1 MCFSACFQFQQHSN
15 IPNYH
20 SLAPIPS
27 RAGTGMRPYSQ
38 PSTHLCV
45 SLDLSCSE
53 VFKHLRELGKVDVDE
68 LGFQIQT
75 EQRKKVAFLNQNQL
89 IVSL

>member
-1 MCFSACFQFQQHSN
+1 
-15 IPNYH
+15 
-20 SLAPIPS
+20 
-27 RAGTGMRPYSQ
+27 MRPHSR

-53 VFKHLRELGKVDVDE
+53 VFKHLGELGKVDMDE